1 MIIFLFI
8 SYLGGGNSFDL
19 FEPASHVDTKG
30 KLAILRGVARILTIG
45 GQDRKIAREAREKFL
60 NTGHT
65 H

>member
-1 MIIFLFI
+1 MYTVTLFI
-8 SYLGGGNSFDL
+8 GNLNTSAD
-19 FEPASHVDTKG
+19 
-30 KLAILRGVARILTIG
+30 RGVARILTIG